1 MQILKTCPQGLHLAE
16 VPAHTVRQPS
26 QAPPP
31 YFLCLDFL
39 VAAGRVLASKPSRCY
54 AKILTWSTSPARP
67 QRKKVGR
74 PGLGPEPVQPP
85 TGLKS
90 LSGEAMQGG
99 TVQGLGLI
107 KLFPQDGSIV
117 SEKPN
122 NPAWSRCPPAL
133 SSLKKHRGDAD
144 TGKYGCLVFCSV

>member
-1 MQILKTCPQGLHLAE
+1 M
-16 VPAHTVRQPS
+16 
-26 QAPPP
+26 
-31 YFLCLDFL
+31 
-39 VAAGRVLASKPSRCY
+39 
-54 AKILTWSTSPARP
+54 
-67 QRKKVGR
+67 
-74 PGLGPEPVQPP
+74 GPEPVQPP
-85 TGLKS
+85 TRLKS

-133 SSLKKHRGDAD
+133 SSLKKYRGDAK
-144 TGKYGCLVFCSV
+144 TLENMAALYFAQFEETYSETAS